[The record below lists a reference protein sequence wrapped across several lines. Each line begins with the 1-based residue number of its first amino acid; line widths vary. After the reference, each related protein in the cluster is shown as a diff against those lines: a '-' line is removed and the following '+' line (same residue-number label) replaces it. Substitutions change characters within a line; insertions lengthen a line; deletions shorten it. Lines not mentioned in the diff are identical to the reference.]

1 MIHSFSSKN
10 AREKPS
16 YWVAGG
22 TNLNPSAKI
31 SCYIQIDFKICF
43 SMIELLL
50 NLIGMCQA
58 MVSGTFEWREKA
70 QNDIV

>member
-22 TNLNPSAKI
+22 TKLNPSAKI
-31 SCYIQIDFKICF
+31 SGYIQIDFKICF
-43 SMIELLL
+43 LMIKLLL
-50 NLIGMCQA
+50 NLIGMGQA
-58 MVSGTFEWREKA
+58 MASGTFEWCEKA
-70 QNDIV
+70 QNDLV